1 MNALPRSLRAT
12 VVAVALASFAVAAPA
27 KKFTWTNDGDVTS
40 MDPYMLNET
49 FLLSFVA
56 NIYEPLVRRRPDL
69 KLEPALAASWK
80 QTNPTTWRFV
90 LRKGVKFHDGTP
102 FGADDVVFSYKRASG
117 PSSDIKANFASI
129 KEVNKVDDL
138 TVEFVT
144 GEPNPILPAELS
156 NWVIMSKAWAEK
168 NNATETADVRK
179 NQENFA
185 TRNANGTG
193 PFKLVS
199 REPDVKTVL
208 ANNPD
213 WWDKPQHN
221 LTEVVFMPIKNDGT
235 RTSALL
241 RGEVDMVYTLPLQSV
256 EEVKKTKGLKA
267 LIGPELRVVFLGFD
281 QSRDEL
287 QESSVKGKNPFKDP
301 RVREA
306 FNLSVDKQAIQKSV
320 MRGLSMP
327 IGTLVANGINGYN
340 KSFDVSPKVD
350 VARAKKLLADAGY
363 PSGFEVGMDC
373 PNDRYVNDERICVAV
388 AGMLAKSGINVKLT
402 AQTKA
407 KYFPK
412 ILARNTSFYM
422 LGWTPTTL
430 DAHNS
435 LFNLVASNDGK
446 NQGKFNLGGYSNP
459 EVDRLTAAIRTETDE
474 KKRNEMIAQAFT
486 LVNKDWGYIPLH
498 QQMLVWAHKDSVQ
511 LAQYADNFFP
521 LRYVV
526 VK

>member
-1 MNALPRSLRAT
+1 MSNLPRFLRAST
-12 VVAVALASFAVAAPA
+12 LALALATFALAAPA
-27 KKFTWTNDGDVTS
+27 KKFTWTNDGDVTT

-49 FLLSFVA
+49 FLLSFMA
-56 NIYEPLVRRRPDL
+56 NIYEPLVRRKPDL
-69 KLEPALAASWK
+69 TLEPGLATSWE
-80 QTNPTTWRFV
+80 QVNPTTWRFV

-102 FGADDVVFSYKRASG
+102 FGADDVVFSLQRASG

-129 KEVNKVDDL
+129 KELKKIDDTTL
-138 TVEFVT
+138 EFT
-144 GEPNPILPAELS
+144 TNEPNPILPGELS

-168 NNATETADVRK
+168 NNAVETADVRK
-179 NQENFA
+179 KQENFA

-208 ANNPD
+208 AVNSE

-221 LTEVVFMPIKNDGT
+221 LTEVVFLPIKNDGT

-241 RGEVDMVYTLPLQSV
+241 RGEVDMVYTLPIQAV
-256 EEVKKTKGLKA
+256 DEVRKNKALKA

-281 QSRDEL
+281 QERAEL
-287 QESSVKGKNPFKDP
+287 QESSIKGKNPFKDA

-306 FNLSVDKQAIQKSV
+306 FNLAVDKAAIQKSV

-327 IGTLVANGINGYN
+327 IGTLVANGVNGYA
-340 KSFDVSPKVD
+340 KGFDVTPKPD

-388 AGMLAKSGINVKLT
+388 AGMLAKIGVNVKLT

-412 ILARNTSFYM
+412 ILSRNTSFYM

-446 NQGKFNLGGYSNP
+446 NQGKFNLGGYSNA
-459 EVDRLTAAIRTETDE
+459 EVDRLTAAIQTETDQ
-474 KKRNEMIAQAFT
+474 KKRNAMIAQAFGN
-486 LVNKDWGYIPLH
+486 VSREFGYIPLH
-498 QQMLVWAHKDSVQ
+498 QQMLVWAHKANVQ